1 MVDRDWGG
9 VAECRV
15 GGGVGGG
22 VGWGVGGRTE
32 GVVVERLA
40 VVEGVVGV
48 VVVIVLD
55 RLAASHTVTHVVVRP
70 HVQLVHRA
78 PVLFHPR
85 ALTVEQR
92 PTLPRPRGH
101 RETGGLVARV
111 AWTISWGPE
120 QTERV

>member
-15 GGGVGGG
+15 GRGVGR
-22 VGWGVGGRTE
+22 GVGGRTE

-40 VVEGVVGV
+40 VVGVVGV

-92 PTLPRPRGH
+92 PALPRPRGH